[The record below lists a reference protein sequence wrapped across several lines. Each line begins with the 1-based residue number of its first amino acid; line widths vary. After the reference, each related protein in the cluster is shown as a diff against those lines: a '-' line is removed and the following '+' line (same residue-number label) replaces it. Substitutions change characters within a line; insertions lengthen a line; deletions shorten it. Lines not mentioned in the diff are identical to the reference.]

1 MTIGSFFLGVAL
13 LLIVALFISRPLWQP
28 HTVPPVLELTPRQAL
43 EVQKDVILDQIRAL
57 DFDLETGK
65 IPAAIHE
72 QQRPRLVAEA
82 SELLKQIDAL
92 DQAAGHPAGA
102 ADQYQLAHRDD
113 EIERAIALMREK
125 RAAGEG
131 AMVATAA
138 RPAVDDDIE
147 QAIAQVR
154 AARRPESL
162 GRPPPRP
169 PPPRLLL
176 PSQPWPGSAR
186 NAASHARARTSSV
199 LTAAGRSN
207 PQPYRNAHA

>member
-1 MTIGSFFLGVAL
+1 MTIGSILLGVAL
-13 LLIVALFISRPLWQP
+13 LLLVALFISRPLWQP

-43 EVQKDVILDQIRAL
+43 EAQKDVILDQIRAL

-92 DQAAGHPAGA
+92 DHPAGGEA
-102 ADQYQLAHRDD
+102 ADEYRLAHRDD

-131 AMVATAA
+131 AVLATAA

-154 AARRPESL
+154 AARSPEK
-162 GRPPPRP
+162 
-169 PPPRLLL
+169 
-176 PSQPWPGSAR
+176 PGASA
-186 NAASHARARTSSV
+186 ATAPTA
-199 LTAAGRSN
+199 TAAVIAQPTMARFCPQCGQPRESQDKFCAFCGRSF
-207 PQPYRNAHA
+207 

>member
-131 AMVATAA
+131 AG
-138 RPAVDDDIE
+138 PAE
-147 QAIAQVR
+147 R
-154 AARRPESL
+154 ARR
-162 GRPPPRP
+162 
-169 PPPRLLL
+169 
-176 PSQPWPGSAR
+176 
-186 NAASHARARTSSV
+186 
-199 LTAAGRSN
+199 
-207 PQPYRNAHA
+207 

>member
-1 MTIGSFFLGVAL
+1 MAIGSFFLGVAL

-154 AARRPESL
+154 AARRPEKP
-162 GRPPPRP
+162 GPP
-169 PPPRLLL
+169 
-176 PSQPWPGSAR
+176 
-186 NAASHARARTSSV
+186 AAAPTA
-199 LTAAGRSN
+199 TAAVVAQPTMARFCPQCGQPRESQDKFCAYCGRSF
-207 PQPYRNAHA
+207 

>member
-1 MTIGSFFLGVAL
+1 MTIGSILLGVAL
-13 LLIVALFISRPLWQP
+13 LLLVALFISRPLWQP

-43 EVQKDVILDQIRAL
+43 EAQKDVILDQIRAL

-92 DQAAGHPAGA
+92 DQAAGIAGRPAGGEA
-102 ADQYQLAHRDD
+102 ADEYRLAHRDD

-131 AMVATAA
+131 AVLATAA

-154 AARRPESL
+154 AARSPEK
-162 GRPPPRP
+162 
-169 PPPRLLL
+169 
-176 PSQPWPGSAR
+176 PGASA
-186 NAASHARARTSSV
+186 ATAPTA
-199 LTAAGRSN
+199 TAAVIAQPTMARFCPQCGQPRESQDKFCAFCGRSF
-207 PQPYRNAHA
+207 